1 MSFAGLLRQLR
12 VESLLTQEELAEAA
26 RLSPRSVSD
35 LERGVNRTARKDTAV
50 LLAGALGLAEPARG
64 LFVAAALGRVPAAD
78 VLAARDSRAPA
89 VRREQECPYR
99 GLLPFRES
107 DAGVFYG
114 RERLAAELAV
124 KLARRAAGG
133 GLVVVTG
140 ASGSG
145 KSSLLRA
152 GLLPI
157 VARGQQI
164 PGSEGWPRIVM
175 TPTKDPLTELACCLA
190 AVGGLDA
197 FAVREGLARQPDQ
210 AHLCIRSAVL
220 AAADRRGEE
229 RLVAADGDGR
239 LVLIVDQFEQ
249 VFTLTP
255 ERGGEAARQAFITAL
270 CSAAENPV
278 GRGQVPPALVVIAVR
293 GDFWDRCA
301 AVPELVGALQDGQF
315 VVGPMT
321 ESELRVAITGPA
333 EAAGLR
339 IDPGLTDTILGDLRV
354 AGGDRTAGVL
364 PLLSQ
369 AMALTW
375 EQREGDRLTSHGYA
389 QAGGVSHAV
398 QTGAER
404 VYGALPPGR
413 QAITREVLRCMT
425 VASRDGTLA
434 RRPVT
439 REDLYAG
446 LAGAARGDIDAVL
459 DAFAAER
466 LAVLDDTRAQLSHD
480 VLLRD
485 WPRLRG
491 WLEEDQ
497 ASWIL
502 HGQLADAAAAW
513 HDSRDDPSFL
523 YHGTQ
528 LAALEQA
535 VTRWSANPARY
546 PALTGTQ
553 RGFLQASEQASAR
566 SSRRRRTGFAML
578 ALLTVLAVAASAFA
592 FYQRAAAIGQR
603 DQAVY
608 NQVVAEALQFGT
620 SDTTLATQLTLA
632 AYRLRPTQD
641 LATRLL
647 DSENTPLSPPLAAG
661 AGSVN
666 SVVFSPGG
674 HTLASGS
681 ANGMIRLWDVADPG
695 HPRPLS
701 RTLTVGGAAAVDSVA
716 FGPGGRLLA
725 SGSNDDTIQ
734 LWDVADP
741 AHPRPLGQPQLG
753 GGKGHGAVDSV
764 AFSPDGRTLATTST
778 DGTVR
783 LWDVADPAHPVL
795 PPIVVA
801 GSLAAVDS
809 VAFSPDGRTL
819 AAGSADGTVRLW
831 DVADPA
837 HPGPL
842 GRPLAGG
849 TAAVDSVAFSPGGRT
864 LASGSNDGTLQLWDV
879 ADPAH
884 PGPLGRPLAGGTAAV
899 DSVAFS
905 PGGHTL
911 AGGSNDGTLQLWD
924 VADPAHPRPLGLP
937 QTGVAAAVDS
947 VAFSP
952 DGHTLAS
959 GNADG
964 TIRLWGLPQTVL
976 TGSRAAVVSVAF
988 SSGGRILASGSADGT
1003 LRLWDVADPAH
1014 PGPLGL
1020 PQTGV
1025 AAVDSVAFS
1034 PGRRTLASG
1043 SADGTLQLW
1052 DVADPAHPRP
1062 LGRPLTG
1069 GTAAAASLAFS
1080 PGGRTLASA
1089 NHDDTIQLWD
1099 VADPAHPRSLVPIL
1113 PSDSIAVDSVA
1124 FSSGG
1129 HILASGSA
1137 DGTVQL
1143 WDVADPEDPPLG
1155 LPLTGST
1162 AAVDSVAFSPGGRT
1176 LASGSADGTVR
1187 LWDVTDPA
1195 HPRPLGLPQT
1205 GTAAADSV
1213 AFSPGGRTLASGNAD
1228 GTIRLWDVTDPAH
1241 PQLLGQPLTGS
1252 TAAVDSVA
1260 FSPDGRTLA
1269 SGNADDTIR
1278 LWNLNVQYAIQRI
1291 CATAG
1296 GLTPRQWNQYI
1307 PQLRYQPSCGH

>member
-12 VESLLTQEELAEAA
+12 AEALLTQEELAEAA

-50 LLAGALGLAEPARG
+50 LLADALGLAESARG

-78 VLAARDSRAPA
+78 VLAARDSRASA
-89 VRREQECPYR
+89 ARREGECPYR

-124 KLARRAAGG
+124 KLACRAAGG

-152 GLLPI
+152 GLLPV

-175 TPTKDPLTELACCLA
+175 TPTKDPLTELAGCLA
-190 AVGGLDA
+190 AVGGQDA
-197 FAVREGLARQPDQ
+197 LAVREGLARQPDQ

-220 AAADRRGEE
+220 AAAARRGEE
-229 RLVAADGDGR
+229 RLVADGDGR

-270 CSAAENPV
+270 CSAADNPV
-278 GRGQVPPALVVIAVR
+278 GREQVPPALVVIAVR

-321 ESELRVAITGPA
+321 EFELRVAITGPA

-369 AMALTW
+369 ALALTW
-375 EQREGDRLTSHGYA
+375 EQREDDRLTSHGYA
-389 QAGGVSHAV
+389 QTGGVSHAV
-398 QTGAER
+398 QTGADR
-404 VYGALPPGR
+404 VYGALPPGQ
-413 QAITREVLRCMT
+413 QAITREVLRSMT
-425 VASRDGTLA
+425 VVGRDGTLA

-439 REDLYAG
+439 REDLYAA
-446 LAGAARGDIDAVL
+446 LPSAARADIDAVL

-553 RGFLQASEQASAR
+553 RGFLQASERASAR
-566 SSRRRRTGFAML
+566 SSRRRRTGFATL

-592 FYQRAAAIGQR
+592 FYQRAAAVGQR

-632 AYRLRPTQD
+632 AYRLQPTQD
-641 LATRLL
+641 LASRLL
-647 DSENTPLSPPLAAG
+647 DSENTPLSSPLAAG

-681 ANGMIRLWDVADPG
+681 DDGTVQLWEVTNPA
-695 HPRPLS
+695 HPRPLGQP
-701 RTLTVGGAAAVDSVA
+701 LTAGGAGAINSVA
-716 FGPGGRLLA
+716 FSPDGRALA
-725 SGSNDDTIQ
+725 VGNADDTVQ

-741 AHPRPLGQPQLG
+741 AKPRPLSPAEFGGGKGHNAVDSVAFSPDGHILASGDNDGAVRLVDVADPAKPRPLSQPQLG
-753 GGKGHGAVDSV
+753 GGKGHGAADSV
-764 AFSPDGRTLATTST
+764 AFSLDGRA
-778 DGTVR
+778 
-783 LWDVADPAHPVL
+783 
-795 PPIVVA
+795 
-801 GSLAAVDS
+801 
-809 VAFSPDGRTL
+809 L

-842 GRPLAGG
+842 GRPWPAAAPRSIRWRSAP
-849 TAAVDSVAFSPGGRT
+849 TAARWRQAAPTARSSCGMSLIPRTPARSASRWPAAGPPSIRWRSARAATSWPAAAPTARSSCGMSPIPRT
-864 LASGSNDGTLQLWDV
+864 PARLARPWPAAPPPSIRWRSAPTGTPWPAAATTAPSGS
-879 ADPAH
+879 
-884 PGPLGRPLAGGTAAV
+884 
-899 DSVAFS
+899 
-905 PGGHTL
+905 
-911 AGGSNDGTLQLWD
+911 
-924 VADPAHPRPLGLP
+924 
-937 QTGVAAAVDS
+937 GVC
-947 VAFSP
+947 
-952 DGHTLAS
+952 H
-959 GNADG
+959 
-964 TIRLWGLPQTVL
+964 RL
-976 TGSRAAVVSVAF
+976 S
-988 SSGGRILASGSADGT
+988 
-1003 LRLWDVADPAH
+1003 
-1014 PGPLGL
+1014 
-1020 PQTGV
+1020 
-1025 AAVDSVAFS
+1025 
-1034 PGRRTLASG
+1034 
-1043 SADGTLQLW
+1043 
-1052 DVADPAHPRP
+1052 
-1062 LGRPLTG
+1062 
-1069 GTAAAASLAFS
+1069 
-1080 PGGRTLASA
+1080 
-1089 NHDDTIQLWD
+1089 
-1099 VADPAHPRSLVPIL
+1099 
-1113 PSDSIAVDSVA
+1113 
-1124 FSSGG
+1124 
-1129 HILASGSA
+1129 
-1137 DGTVQL
+1137 
-1143 WDVADPEDPPLG
+1143 
-1155 LPLTGST
+1155 
-1162 AAVDSVAFSPGGRT
+1162 
-1176 LASGSADGTVR
+1176 
-1187 LWDVTDPA
+1187 
-1195 HPRPLGLPQT
+1195 
-1205 GTAAADSV
+1205 
-1213 AFSPGGRTLASGNAD
+1213 
-1228 GTIRLWDVTDPAH
+1228 
-1241 PQLLGQPLTGS
+1241 
-1252 TAAVDSVA
+1252 
-1260 FSPDGRTLA
+1260 
-1269 SGNADDTIR
+1269 
-1278 LWNLNVQYAIQRI
+1278 
-1291 CATAG
+1291 
-1296 GLTPRQWNQYI
+1296 
-1307 PQLRYQPSCGH
+1307 

>member
-1 MSFAGLLRQLR
+1 MNFAGLLRQLR
-12 VESLLTQEELAEAA
+12 TEALLTQEELAEAA

-35 LERGVNRTARKDTAV
+35 LERGINRTARKDTAV

-64 LFVAAALGRVPAAD
+64 LFVAAALGRGPAAE
-78 VLAARDSRAPA
+78 VLAARDSRGPA
-89 VRREQECPYR
+89 ARGRECPYR

-114 RERLAAELAV
+114 RERLAAELGV
-124 KLARRAAGG
+124 KLARRADGG

-157 VARGQQI
+157 VARGRQL

-175 TPTKDPLTELACCLA
+175 TPTKDPLTELAGCLA
-190 AVGGLDA
+190 AVGGPDA
-197 FAVREGLARQPDQ
+197 LTVREGLARHPDQ

-220 AAADRRGEE
+220 AAAARHGEE
-229 RLVAADGDGR
+229 RLVAGDGDGR
-239 LVLIVDQFEQ
+239 LLLIVDQFEQ
-249 VFTLTP
+249 VFTLAP
-255 ERGGEAARQAFITAL
+255 ELGGEAARQAFITAL
-270 CSAAENPV
+270 CSAAENPA
-278 GRGQVPPALVVIAVR
+278 GREEVPPALVVIAVR

-321 ESELRVAITGPA
+321 ESELRLAITGPA

-369 AMALTW
+369 GMALTW

-389 QAGGVSHAV
+389 QTGGVSHAV
-398 QTGAER
+398 QTGADR
-404 VYGALPPGR
+404 AYGALPPGQ
-413 QAITREVLRCMT
+413 QAITREVLRSMT
-425 VASRDGTLA
+425 VAGRDGTLA

-439 REDLYAG
+439 RDDLYAA
-446 LAGAARGDIDAVL
+446 LPGAAPADIDAVL

-466 LAVLDDTRAQLSHD
+466 LAVLDDTGAQLSHD
-480 VLLRD
+480 VLLRG

-535 VTRWSANPARY
+535 VIRWSANPARY

-592 FYQRAAAIGQR
+592 FYQRAAAVGQR

-641 LATRLL
+641 LASRLL

-661 AGSVN
+661 TGSVN
-666 SVVFSPGG
+666 SVAFSPGG

-681 ANGMIRLWDVADPG
+681 ANGTFQLWDVTDPG
-695 HPRPLS
+695 HPRPLGQP
-701 RTLTVGGAAAVDSVA
+701 LTPGPAAIDSLA
-716 FGPGGRLLA
+716 FSPAGHLLA
-725 SGSNDDTIQ
+725 SGSNDDTVQ

-741 AHPRPLGQPQLG
+741 AHPRPLGLRQQG
-753 GGKGHGAVDSV
+753 GGKGHGAVYSV
-764 AFSPDGRTLATTST
+764 AFSPDGRTLAATSA
-778 DGTVR
+778 DGTVK
-783 LWDVADPAHPVL
+783 LWDVTDPAPFGQAL
-795 PPIVVA
+795 VA
-801 GSLAAVDS
+801 GRAAVDS
-809 VAFSPDGRTL
+809 VAFSSDGHTL

-831 DVADPA
+831 DVTNPA
-837 HPGPL
+837 HPAAL
-842 GRPLAGG
+842 GQPQTGG
-849 TAAVDSVAFSPGGRT
+849 TAAVDSMAFSPGGHT

-879 ADPAH
+879 TNPAH
-884 PGPLGRPLAGGTAAV
+884 PAALGLPQTGTAAV

-905 PGGHTL
+905 PDGHTL
-911 AGGSNDGTLQLWD
+911 ASGSNDGTVRLWD
-924 VADPAHPRPLGLP
+924 VADPAHPRPLGQP

-988 SSGGRILASGSADGT
+988 SPGG
-1003 LRLWDVADPAH
+1003 
-1014 PGPLGL
+1014 
-1020 PQTGV
+1020 
-1025 AAVDSVAFS
+1025 
-1034 PGRRTLASG
+1034 RTLASG
-1043 SADGTLQLW
+1043 SNDGTVRLW

-1062 LGRPLTG
+1062 FGLPLAG
-1069 GTAAAASLAFS
+1069 GTAAVVSVAFS
-1080 PGGRTLASA
+1080 PGGRTLASGSNDGTVRLWDVADPAHPRPFGLPLAGGTDAAASLAFSPDGRTLAGA

-1099 VADPAHPRSLVPIL
+1099 VADPAHPRPLTPIL

-1137 DGTVQL
+1137 DGAVQL
-1143 WDVADPEDPPLG
+1143 WDVADPQDPPLG
-1155 LPLTGST
+1155 LPLTGT

-1176 LASGSADGTVR
+1176 LAGGSADGTVR
-1187 LWDVTDPA
+1187 LWDVTDPV

-1252 TAAVDSVA
+1252 TTAADSVA
-1260 FSPDGRTLA
+1260 FSPDGHTLA

-1278 LWNLNVQYAIQRI
+1278 VWNLNVQYAIQRI

-1307 PQLRYQPSCGH
+1307 PQLRYQPSCSH

>member
-12 VESLLTQEELAEAA
+12 ADALLTQEELAESA

-50 LLAGALGLAEPARG
+50 LLADALGLAEPARG

-78 VLAARDSRAPA
+78 VLAARDGGALAARG
-89 VRREQECPYR
+89 EGECPYR

-124 KLARRAAGG
+124 KLACRAVGG

-175 TPTKDPLTELACCLA
+175 TPTKDPLTELAGCLA
-190 AVGGLDA
+190 AVGGQDA
-197 FAVREGLARQPDQ
+197 LAVREGLSRQPDQ

-220 AAADRRGEE
+220 AAAARRGEE
-229 RLVAADGDGR
+229 RLVADDGDGR

-278 GRGQVPPALVVIAVR
+278 GREQVPPALVVIAVR

-333 EAAGLR
+333 EAAALR

-389 QAGGVSHAV
+389 QTGGVSHAV
-398 QTGAER
+398 QTGADR

-413 QAITREVLRCMT
+413 QAITREVLRSMT
-425 VASRDGTLA
+425 VVGRDGTLA

-439 REDLYAG
+439 REDLYAA
-446 LAGAARGDIDAVL
+446 LPGAARTDIDAVL

-497 ASWIL
+497 ASWIV
-502 HGQLADAAAAW
+502 HSQLADAAAAW

-523 YHGTQ
+523 YRGTQ

-553 RGFLQASEQASAR
+553 RGFLRASEQASAR
-566 SSRRRRTGFAML
+566 SSRRRRTGFATL

-632 AYRLRPTQD
+632 AYRLQPTQD
-641 LATRLL
+641 LASRLL

-666 SVVFSPGG
+666 SVAFSPGG

-681 ANGMIRLWDVADPG
+681 ANGMIRMWNVTDPG
-695 HPRPLS
+695 HPRPLGQPV
-701 RTLTVGGAAAVDSVA
+701 TAGGPAAIDSVA
-716 FGPGGRLLA
+716 FSPRGHLLA

-741 AHPRPLGQPQLG
+741 AHSRSLGQLLLG
-753 GGKGHGAVDSV
+753 GGKGHGAEYSV
-764 AFSPDGRTLATTST
+764 AFSPDGRTLATTSK

-783 LWDVADPAHPVL
+783 LWDVTDPAHPSQQ
-795 PPIVVA
+795 PIVVA
-801 GSLAAVDS
+801 DSLSAVDS
-809 VAFSPDGRTL
+809 VAFGPGGRTL

-864 LASGSNDGTLQLWDV
+864 LAS
-879 ADPAH
+879 
-884 PGPLGRPLAGGTAAV
+884 
-899 DSVAFS
+899 
-905 PGGHTL
+905 
-911 AGGSNDGTLQLWD
+911 GSNDGTLQLWD

-988 SSGGRILASGSADGT
+988 SSGGRTLASGSTDGT
-1003 LRLWDVADPAH
+1003 VRLWDVADPAH
-1014 PGPLGL
+1014 PGSLGRPLAG
-1020 PQTGV
+1020 GM

-1034 PGRRTLASG
+1034 SGGRTMASG
-1043 SADGTLQLW
+1043 SNDGTVRLW
-1052 DVADPAHPRP
+1052 DVADPGHPRP
-1062 LGRPLTG
+1062 LGQPMTG
-1069 GTAAAASLAFS
+1069 GAAAAASLAFS
-1080 PGGRTLASA
+1080 PDGRTLASG

-1099 VADPAHPRSLVPIL
+1099 VADPVHPRPLVPIL

-1143 WDVADPEDPPLG
+1143 WNVADPADPPLG
-1155 LPLTGST
+1155 LPLTGT
-1162 AAVDSVAFSPGGRT
+1162 AAVDSVAFSPDGHT
-1176 LASGSADGTVR
+1176 LASGAADGTIR

-1195 HPRPLGLPQT
+1195 DPRLLGQPQT

-1213 AFSPGGRTLASGNAD
+1213 AFSPDGHTLASGNAD

-1252 TAAVDSVA
+1252 TAAADSVA
-1260 FSPDGRTLA
+1260 FSPDGHTLA

-1291 CATAG
+1291 CTTAG
-1296 GLTPRQWNQYI
+1296 GLTPRQWNEYI